1 MSRLTAEFSRLYL
14 QDADSLLS
22 PEGHS
27 RALVL
32 ALRAPADWSRLG
44 QVWNGV
50 QQDLDLPAPAIAV
63 SGRDA
68 IQLWFSLAQT
78 VDLDQAERFLQGLQ
92 RRYLADLSAQ
102 RLELLP
108 RTEAAGTRHAA
119 RVPAEQSDPEGHWSA
134 FVAADLAP
142 VFADTPWLDLPP
154 SEDGQA
160 DLLKTLVSIKP
171 EAFAAALAQLA
182 PAAAPDTPAS
192 PAASALAAPATTGA
206 GATSTGRIEDPR
218 QFLLQV
224 MNDASAPLAQRI
236 EAAKALLSAPAER

>member
-14 QDADSLLS
+14 HDVDSLLS
-22 PEGHS
+22 PQGCS

-32 ALRAPADWSRLG
+32 ALHAPADWSRLG
-44 QVWNGV
+44 QVWNDV

-68 IQLWFSLAQT
+68 IQLWFSLAQA
-78 VDLDQAERFLQGLQ
+78 VDLDQAQRFLQGLQ

-108 RTEAAGTRHAA
+108 QAEAAGPHHAA
-119 RVPAEQSDPEGHWSA
+119 RVPAEQVGGEGHWSA

-142 VFADTPWLDLPP
+142 VFADTPWLDMPP
-154 SEDGQA
+154 SDDGQA
-160 DLLKTLVSIKP
+160 DLLKPLVSIKP

-182 PAAAPDTPAS
+182 PAAASDTPAS
-192 PAASALAAPATTGA
+192 AAASAPAATSA
-206 GATSTGRIEDPR
+206 GAASTGRIEDPR

-236 EAAKALLSAPAER
+236 EAAKILVNAPAAR